1 MAKNSTGK
9 ESVWIEPNKGVSLM
23 PYRCVFNYQVVKE
36 HNNNVIVVDYAV
48 GRAHAVVFS
57 PSEHRATDVTDRKT
71 VRGDWPYWQESC
83 LKKLFGRVNYD
94 RYGMVRC
101 LSFQCAGYRESP
113 VSVASGSES
122 VIIEN
127 KTLNSSKRFI
137 HVSLYALIFD
147 MRGVTKVR
155 ETPDHAKLWYGFCN
169 MGRPRK
175 LHVWVNQELCMSTEV
190 VLEKSHAVMDNQVI
204 EYEDFR
210 GVAI

>member
-1 MAKNSTGK
+1 MVKNSTGK
-9 ESVWIEPNKGVSLM
+9 ESVWIELNKGVSLM
-23 PYRCVFNYQVVKE
+23 PYRCAFSYQVVKE

-48 GRAHAVVFS
+48 GRAHAVVFN
-57 PSEHRATDVTDRKT
+57 PSEHKATDVTDRKT
-71 VRGDWPYWQESC
+71 VKGDWQYWQESC

-94 RYGMVRC
+94 RYGVVRC
-101 LSFQCAGYRESP
+101 LPFQCSGYRESP
-113 VSVASGSES
+113 VSVAAGSES

-137 HVSLYALIFD
+137 RVPLYALIFN

-155 ETPDHAKLWYGFCN
+155 ETPDPAKLWYGFCK